1 MNLYLIKNCQMID
14 MVTEKT
20 QEKEIL
26 VEKGIIKKIE
36 LPGIIECNQTYDF
49 QGKTLLPGFID
60 SHMHLIPSCINEY
73 AIDLE
78 KVKSID
84 EILQLIKEERER
96 NPETNMIIGSRL
108 TEFSLKDNRLPT
120 KEDLD
125 RVAKDI
131 PVFLSSIDFHTV
143 TVNSYVLHQLNLP
156 LSLEKIV
163 RDENNLPTGEM
174 VNNASIIARKKMY
187 EMFPEENLKNAF
199 EKVYQKIIKNGITSL
214 IAIEG
219 GYLFH
224 NKHVDFLMKNKLN
237 YPIDI
242 DILFSTTDVRKVKV
256 MGFNK
261 IGGDIFFDGSFRSRN
276 AKISESYS
284 DTPGETGTLFFSRE
298 EIEDLIET
306 CIKENLQISI
316 HAVGNVGI
324 KTLIDAYENVYKKYP
339 KKDYRHKIE
348 HFELPDLEDIPRAK
362 KLGLVLT
369 MHPTYENFFREP
381 GGMYDKRLGKERSL
395 KTNPLRQVFDAGVKV
410 AGGSDSHVLPSN
422 PLLGVHSAVNHL
434 NHESRLTT
442 FEALKMFTINGAY
455 GNREEHLKGTIEEG
469 KIADFV
475 LLSDNPLKVDSKNL
489 KYITVEKTIKNG
501 EIIFSKDDQ

>member
-1 MNLYLIKNCQMID
+1 MELYLIKNCKIID

-36 LPGIIECNQTYDF
+36 SPGIINCEKTYDF

-60 SHMHLIPSCINEY
+60 SHMHLIPSCIDEY
-73 AIDLE
+73 AINLE
-78 KVKSID
+78 KAESVD
-84 EILQLIKEERER
+84 EILQLIKEEREK

-131 PVFLSSIDFHTV
+131 PVFLSSIEFHTV

-156 LSLEKIV
+156 LSLERII
-163 RDENNLPTGEM
+163 RDKNNHPTGQM

-187 EMFPEENLKNAF
+187 EMFPENNLKNAF
-199 EKVYQKIIKNGITSL
+199 EKVYQGIIKNGITSV

-224 NKHVDFLMKNKLN
+224 NKHVDFLVKNKLN

-242 DILFSTTDVRKVKV
+242 DILFSTTDVNKVKV
-256 MGFNK
+256 LGLNK
-261 IGGDIFFDGSFRSRN
+261 IGGDIFLDGSFRSRN

-284 DTPGETGTLFFSRE
+284 DAPGETGKLFFSRE
-298 EIEDLIET
+298 EIEDLIEI

-316 HAVGNVGI
+316 HAVGNIGI
-324 KTLIDAYENVYKKYP
+324 KTLVDAYENVYKKYP
-339 KKDYRHKIE
+339 KQDYRHKIE
-348 HFELPDLEDIPRAK
+348 HFELPDFEDISRAK
-362 KLGLVLT
+362 ELGLILT
-369 MHPTYENFFREP
+369 MHPSYENFFRGP

-395 KTNPLRQVFDAGVKV
+395 KTNPLRQVYDAGIRV
-410 AGGSDSHVLPSN
+410 AGGSDSHILPSN
-422 PLLGVHSAVNHL
+422 PLLGVHSAVNHP
-434 NHESRLTT
+434 NPKSRITT

-475 LLSDNPLKVDSKNL
+475 LLSDNPLKVDSKDL
-489 KYITVEKTIKNG
+489 KDIIVEKTIKNG